1 MIIYSIGIG
10 PGSSEFLTPQASKA
24 LEDADIIV
32 GYSTYIELIQ
42 EIIPGKETIATGMKK
57 EQDRVNKAFEMA
69 HKNYN
74 VAVIS
79 SGDSGVYGMS
89 ALLWETKI
97 KNESDIEIEVIPGI
111 SAMFVAAAR
120 FGAPLG
126 HDFCSVSL
134 SDLLTPWEDI
144 EKRIIAAAQGDFV
157 TAVYNPASKG
167 RFWQL
172 MRFRDLFLSYRSPET
187 PVGIAK
193 NAGRADEKLVA
204 TKLKDIETS
213 LVDMSSVII
222 VGNSQTKS
230 FKEKLVTP
238 RGYFAEE
245 NNAGDKIGRRIMN
258 QSFKKILPHIAP
270 EKNSLEHT
278 WLALHCIHTTA
289 DFSLNNVLEINGDIV
304 TKLHNALHSE
314 NPPAI
319 ITDVSMVT
327 KGFRKTLTEKLGIT
341 VKCYLDDERIKD
353 IAEENQIT
361 RTQAGIRLAVKEYP
375 DAIFVF
381 GNAPTALIELVKHV
395 RAAKANPI
403 GVIAAPVGFVNVRES
418 KWQLKYGCP
427 GVPQVIISG
436 NKGGSSV
443 AATII
448 NAILSWDEAGELH
461 PGEGI

>member
-10 PGSSEFLTPQASKA
+10 PGNSEFLTPQASKA
-24 LEDADIIV
+24 LQNADIIV
-32 GYSTYIELIQ
+32 GYSYYIELIK
-42 EIIPGKETIATGMKK
+42 EITKGKETIATGMKK
-57 EQDRVNKAFEMA
+57 EQDRANKAFEMA
-69 HKNYN
+69 QKNYN

-79 SGDSGVYGMS
+79 SGDSGVYGMA

-97 KNESDIEIEVIPGI
+97 NNNIDIEIEVIPGI

-134 SDLLTPWEDI
+134 SNLLTPWDHI

-157 TAVYNPASKG
+157 TAVYNPSSKG

-172 MRFRDLFLSYRSPET
+172 MRFKELFLTCRSPET

-193 NAGRADEKLVA
+193 NAGREDEKLVV
-204 TKLKDIETS
+204 TKLKNIDTS
-213 LVDMSSVII
+213 MVDMFSIII

-230 FKEKLVTP
+230 FKDKLITP
-238 RGYFAEE
+238 RGYFPEE
-245 NNAGDKIGRRIMN
+245 AHSDDKIGRKIMN
-258 QSFKKILPHIAP
+258 QSFKKILPHIEP
-270 EKNSLEHT
+270 EKNSLEHN

-289 DFSLNNVLEINGDIV
+289 DFSLNNLLEINGDIV
-304 TKLHNALHSE
+304 SKLHKALYSE

-327 KGFRKTLTEKLGIT
+327 KGFRKTIIEKLGIT
-341 VKCYLDDERIKD
+341 VKCYLNDERIKD
-353 IAEENQIT
+353 IAEREQIT

-375 DAIFVF
+375 NAIFVF
-381 GNAPTALIELVKHV
+381 GNAPTALMELVKYV
-395 RAAKANPI
+395 KSSKANPL

-418 KWQLKYGCP
+418 KWQVKYGCP
-427 GVPQVIISG
+427 DIPQVIISG
-436 NKGGSSV
+436 NKGGSSI

-448 NAILSWDEAGELH
+448 NAILSWDEADQIH